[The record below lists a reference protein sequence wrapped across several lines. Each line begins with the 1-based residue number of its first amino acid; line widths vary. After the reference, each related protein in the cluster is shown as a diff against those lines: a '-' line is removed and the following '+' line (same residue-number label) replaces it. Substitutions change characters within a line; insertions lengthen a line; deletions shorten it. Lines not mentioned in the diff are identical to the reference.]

1 MNPHAAQYQQADFA
15 TADRGR
21 LLLLMFEGALR
32 FLGQAEQALQED
44 DPAAFGHA
52 LGRGQAVIGELLATL
67 DHDAGGEIAG
77 NLDRLYRFLLD
88 HLVEANLRKSASHVA
103 DVRRI
108 LGTVAGAY
116 REILKDGLPDLRPG
130 AGPGGRDAA

>member
-1 MNPHAAQYQQADFA
+1 MNPHAAQYQQAEFA

-21 LLLLMFEGALR
+21 LLILMFEGALR
-32 FLGQAEQALQED
+32 FLAQAETALEEE
-44 DPAAFGHA
+44 DPATFGHA

-67 DHDAGGEIAG
+67 DHEAGGEIAA

-88 HLVEANLRKSASHVA
+88 HLVEANLQKSARHLA

-116 REILKDGLPDLRPG
+116 REILKDGLPELPVN
-130 AGPGGRDAA
+130 AGPGGQDAA